1 MGGVHDGTGPQAGL
15 DAVALG
21 TGLGV
26 VDAGLLHALG
36 LQGVH
41 HSVVAAVAAAGQ
53 DDALG
58 SVVAHI
64 LAIRILGDQ
73 AGDAVAILFQLDHG
87 DLVLHFQTVGLS
99 VLEHGIHGQML
110 IIILILGA
118 VAHVQCL
125 VVIVV
130 TLLVDFMA
138 EVDTT
143 LGQHIGEPVDGLA
156 AAVCPHLGQTA
167 AGVALAPVAQ
177 VAHGVL
183 LGNVVAVLLLLLGAA
198 GCQRVADAAGHV
210 VAKLLDEDGLG
221 SSLGGSGGSKGTGR
235 TGTDHQHLAVH
246 SALDIALGHFRLL
259 SQPVGG
265 GGSFLGG
272 LLGGVDDAAA
282 GLLDAVGHGV
292 LHSLAGDSGTGH
304 AVDLAG
310 LGVQHLLDQLILG
323 GLADA
328 VGLAGEVQLHLGDAG
343 GVEGDGGR
351 DLAHA
356 LGGGGVGAGGV
367 DASGTGR
374 SSGGAAGDV
383 AGGQTGGGDTAHG
396 SCGGDLQKSFTGDL
410 FHGV

>member
-41 HSVVAAVAAAGQ
+41 HRVVAAVAAAGQ

-130 TLLVDFMA
+130 TLLVDLMA
-138 EVDTT
+138 EADTT

-177 VAHGVL
+177 VAHSVL
-183 LGNVVAVLLLLLGAA
+183 LGNVIAVLLLLLGAA
-198 GCQRVADAAGHV
+198 GCQRQGHDEGEDEGKCSFHV
-210 VAKLLDEDGLG
+210 VG
-221 SSLGGSGGSKGTGR
+221 S
-235 TGTDHQHLAVH
+235 
-246 SALDIALGHFRLL
+246 
-259 SQPVGG
+259 P
-265 GGSFLGG
+265 
-272 LLGGVDDAAA
+272 
-282 GLLDAVGHGV
+282 
-292 LHSLAGDSGTGH
+292 
-304 AVDLAG
+304 
-310 LGVQHLLDQLILG
+310 
-323 GLADA
+323 
-328 VGLAGEVQLHLGDAG
+328 
-343 GVEGDGGR
+343 
-351 DLAHA
+351 
-356 LGGGGVGAGGV
+356 
-367 DASGTGR
+367 
-374 SSGGAAGDV
+374 
-383 AGGQTGGGDTAHG
+383 
-396 SCGGDLQKSFTGDL
+396 
-410 FHGV
+410 